1 MKKLL
6 MLTIGIGLI
15 LAGCTK
21 ATQTNNTTDTQAK
34 TETKEEKK
42 EEEKEEKKKE
52 KKEEKTEEPVET
64 SSEEQTA
71 VQPEETVITV
81 EDVIQNPEAYVN
93 TYVHIRGNFPQALG
107 GVDEDGN
114 MISFFTGANDLSQ
127 HIRIVNFVPQDGAC
141 LVEATGTIVYLDNG
155 DLAISM
161 DGYTLL

>member
-6 MLTIGIGLI
+6 ILTLGIGLI
-15 LAGCTK
+15 LAGCSK
-21 ATQTNNTTDTQAK
+21 GTQTNNTTDTQAK
-34 TETKEEKK
+34 TETKEESK
-42 EEEKEEKKKE
+42 EE
-52 KKEEKTEEPVET
+52 KKEEKKEEPAET

-93 TYVHIRGNFPQALG
+93 TYVHIRGNFPQAPS

-114 MISFFTGANDLSQ
+114 MIIFLAGANDLTQ
-127 HIRIVNFVPQDGAC
+127 HIRIVNFVPGDGAC

>member
-6 MLTIGIGLI
+6 ILMLGIGLI

-21 ATQTNNTTDTQAK
+21 ATQTSDTTDTQAK

-42 EEEKEEKKKE
+42 EEEKEEEKEE
-52 KKEEKTEEPVET
+52 KKEEPAET

-93 TYVHIRGNFPQALG
+93 TYVHIRGNFPQAPG

-114 MISFFTGANDLSQ
+114 MILFFTGANDLSQ

>member
-6 MLTIGIGLI
+6 ILTLGIGLI
-15 LAGCTK
+15 LAGCSK
-21 ATQTNNTTDTQAK
+21 GTQTNNTTDTQAK

-42 EEEKEEKKKE
+42 EEEKEEKK
-52 KKEEKTEEPVET
+52 EEPAET

-93 TYVHIRGNFPQALG
+93 TYVHIRGNFPQATG

>member
-6 MLTIGIGLI
+6 ILTLGIGLI
-15 LAGCTK
+15 LAGCSK
-21 ATQTNNTTDTQAK
+21 GTQTNNTTDTQAK
-34 TETKEEKK
+34 TETKEESK
-42 EEEKEEKKKE
+42 EE
-52 KKEEKTEEPVET
+52 KKEEKKEEPAET
-64 SSEEQTA
+64 SSEEPA
-71 VQPEETVITV
+71 AEPEETVITV

-93 TYVHIRGNFPQALG
+93 TYVHIRGNFPQAPS

-114 MISFFTGANDLSQ
+114 MIIFLAGANDLTQ
-127 HIRIVNFVPQDGAC
+127 HIRIVNFVPGDGAC